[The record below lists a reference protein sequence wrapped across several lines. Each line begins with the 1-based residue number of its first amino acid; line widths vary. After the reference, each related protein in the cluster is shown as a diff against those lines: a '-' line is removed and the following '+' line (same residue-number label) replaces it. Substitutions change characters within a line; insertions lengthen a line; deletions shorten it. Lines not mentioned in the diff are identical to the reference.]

1 MRRRGFIHLYGLNL
15 VFDRVGQGPP
25 VLLLAEEAS
34 RWPEVEGLEVPHTLY
49 LLDLPGFGR
58 TGGPAMSPEEMAE
71 YVAAFVVMLNL
82 GNPPALL
89 RGVGLALKEP
99 LEALGLRALPAEGQ
113 LSEAL
118 STLLRSD
125 ILESGGGV

>member
-1 MRRRGFIHLYGLNL
+1 MRRRGFLHLYGLNL

-34 RWPEVEGLEVPHTLY
+34 RWPEVEGLDPPFTLY

-58 TGGPAMSPEEMAE
+58 TGGPIMTPEEVAQ

-82 GNPPALL
+82 GAPPVLL

-99 LEALGLRALPAEGQ
+99 LEALGLLALPAEGD
-113 LSEAL
+113 LSEVL
-118 STLLRSD
+118 SNLLRRD
-125 ILESGGGV
+125 NLESGGEV